1 MTLDEQFWSF
11 HTKHPDV
18 YLQLRDLCD
27 EWRSH
32 GGARWSIKGA
42 FEVLRWQRHI
52 DGLPDE
58 HEAFLLN
65 NNYTSRYA
73 RLLMEL
79 NPDLAGIFET
89 RELHASAA

>member
-1 MTLDEQFWSF
+1 
-11 HTKHPDV
+11 
-18 YLQLRDLCD
+18 
-27 EWRSH
+27 
-32 GGARWSIKGA
+32 
-42 FEVLRWQRHI
+42 VLRWQRHI

-79 NPDLAGIFET
+79 NPELAGIFET